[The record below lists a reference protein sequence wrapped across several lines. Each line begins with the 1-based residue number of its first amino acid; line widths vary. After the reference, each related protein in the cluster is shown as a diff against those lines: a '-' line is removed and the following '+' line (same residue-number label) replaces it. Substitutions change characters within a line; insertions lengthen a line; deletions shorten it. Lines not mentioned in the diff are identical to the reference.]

1 MIVGRKEDDIDFSGY
16 QALLVRFGIDYQRLN
31 AIQDI
36 EKKQKLK
43 KLFDDLNFLILN
55 DASTY
60 ALMNWVDVFFANEEL
75 DAEMFF
81 YRAHQRA
88 NQAAKYA
95 DSTMTMVYFGLNALG
110 FILSFLALPAIGV
123 DAAPISVDPASTGI
137 ASGWN
142 DIDACGGIALAIKQ
156 IYQGEV
162 GMGLA
167 NLAGSLQLAGC
178 TIAADLG
185 KFCSA
190 TIHISSASTCALLGF
205 SFAACMFISGALEF
219 YEAHK
224 AQNRIEVLE
233 RQYKASTDERLLPI
247 IAIEKAQRA
256 NHLRSAKSWMACGVA
271 MTIVAT
277 VALSTVTFGAIPALT
292 AVVTGVALLTGC
304 IRKWWVNRVDHVAA
318 LKPPV
323 TKEKN
328 CCLKFFDRFRR
339 NPKPQTEHV
348 TPLLERRS
356 FISQTIVRN

>member
-1 MIVGRKEDDIDFSGY
+1 MTVGRNDNDNDFSNY
-16 QALLVRFGIDYQRLN
+16 QPLLARFGIDYQRLN
-31 AIQDI
+31 AIEDI

-43 KLFDDLNFLILN
+43 KLFDDLNFLILH

-60 ALMNWVDVFFANEEL
+60 TLMNWVDVFFADEEL

-81 YRAHQRA
+81 YRAHQTA
-88 NQAAKYA
+88 NKAAKFA

-110 FILSFLALPAIGV
+110 FILSFLAIPAIGV
-123 DAAPISVDPASTGI
+123 DTAPVSVDPASTSI

-142 DIDACGGIALAIKQ
+142 LIDACGGIALGIKQ

-185 KFCSA
+185 KFYSTA
-190 TIHISSASTCALLGF
+190 VHITNASMSALLGF

-219 YEAHK
+219 YEVYK
-224 AQNRIEVLE
+224 AQKRIETLE
-233 RQYKASTDERLLPI
+233 KNYEVFSDDRLLQI
-247 IAIEKAQRA
+247 IKIEKAQRA

-271 MTIVAT
+271 MTIVAA
-277 VALSTVTFGAIPALT
+277 VALSTVTCGALPALT
-292 AVVTGVALLTGC
+292 AICTGAALLTGC
-304 IRKWWVNRVDHVAA
+304 IRKWWVNRIDYVAA

-323 TKEKN
+323 KKEKN
-328 CCLKFFDRFRR
+328 SCLKFFDSLLQKKRTQQPKAAPLLGQSHS
-339 NPKPQTEHV
+339 PKP
-348 TPLLERRS
+348 R
-356 FISQTIVRN
+356 